1 MDKPMFNVAVYGTLK
16 EGHGNNVLLQDS
28 AKIGEGWI
36 HGYKMV
42 ASGIPFVFKDEA
54 VKGKVWVEVWQVD
67 GPTLAQ
73 LDSLEGHPD
82 WYYRSPVSVQ
92 TEQGEVRAEVY
103 LNDQHNELPEVVG
116 GVY

>member
-1 MDKPMFNVAVYGTLK
+1 MDKELFNVAVYGTLK
-16 EGHGNNVLLQDS
+16 AGHGNNRLLQNS
-28 AKIGEGWI
+28 RMIGEGWI

-42 ASGIPFVFKDEA
+42 ASGIPFVFKDED
-54 VKGKVWVEVWQVD
+54 VDSKVWVEVWQVD
-67 GPTLAQ
+67 GPTLAN

-82 WYYRSPVSVQ
+82 WYYRSPVDVH
-92 TEQGEVRAEVY
+92 TEGGGMQAEVY